1 MKIFLTG
8 TFRSGTTLLA
18 YMINAAGIPL
28 KEETVNFMRFCYG
41 RYGYDK
47 ITQPDAIR
55 LGEDVNNRLQQRFQL
70 SFDIDEYRRLVAAHS
85 VPLDYAF
92 LYGTIMRLF
101 EGSDAWGE
109 KTVLEW
115 QNAGKI
121 LEMFPDMKIVHI
133 LRDPRDV
140 LASWKKVTIAPGND
154 YLDCVANCYDS
165 MLWARENKTTFGERY
180 HVIKFEDLL
189 ASPRSETEKLCAFM
203 EVPFHEGIL
212 EVNRFQS
219 KMGDKKW
226 DPNVQTEFEDN
237 LQGISQAP
245 LGRWKEHLTKEDIYL
260 CELVNGALMQTYGY
274 PLSGYQWNVGHYFR
288 LLAMIQKS
296 PLAYNGLMQV
306 VHFKRGVQR
315 YALDPLDSSTWGEV
329 EQ

>member
-1 MKIFLTG
+1 MKVFLTG

-41 RYGYDK
+41 RYGHDK
-47 ITQPDAIR
+47 IIRADALR
-55 LGEDVNNRLQQRFQL
+55 LGADVNTRLKKRFDL
-70 SFDIDEYRRLVAAHS
+70 SFDMQAYERLVAEHHE
-85 VPLDYAF
+85 PLDYAF
-92 LYGTIMRLF
+92 LYGAIMQLF
-101 EGSDAWGE
+101 EGGDTWGE

-121 LEMFPDMKIVHI
+121 LEMFADMKIIHI

-154 YLDCVANCYDS
+154 YLDCVSNCYDS
-165 MLWARENKTTFGERY
+165 MLNARENKARFGERY
-180 HVIKFEDLL
+180 HVIKFEDFLED
-189 ASPRSETEKLCAFM
+189 ARGEVKKLCAFM
-203 EVPFHEGIL
+203 EVPFKESIL
-212 EVNRFQS
+212 AVDQFKS
-219 KMGDKKW
+219 KLDDKKW
-226 DPNVQTEFEDN
+226 DPNVQTEFDDK
-237 LQGISQAP
+237 LDGISKAP
-245 LGRWKEHLTKEDIYL
+245 IGRWRQHLTEEDIYL
-260 CELVNGALMQTYGY
+260 CELVNGKLMAEYGY
-274 PLSGYQWNVGHYFR
+274 RPSGYQWDVGHYFR
-288 LLAMIQKS
+288 LLAMLQQS